1 MPCDVPR
8 PELDDVPV
16 GVVDVCGPALVVEG
30 VLLGL
35 VAKAAQPGDCV
46 VVRTVVE
53 VEGVVDMHP
62 AASAGDSDLR
72 TPQPDACPDAGHQP
86 CTLPVLTAGD
96 HRQAEHFGVE
106 AERAVEVD
114 HFEHHLAHPGDGDRT
129 VARGCASHAASVAHR
144 GSCTSSSPV
153 RDGRSTLSVMRG
165 AVAAGNRHSADAG
178 AWALREGGTA
188 VDAAVAATLAAFV
201 TEGPLTGPAGGGFAL
216 LHEPGSGAVLLDC
229 FFAVPSRAAAEMD
242 QVEIDFV
249 GSSTQLFHVGEA
261 SVAVPGVVAGLLEV
275 HLRRGRL
282 PWERLFVPA
291 LELAGRTLAA
301 SPAQV
306 YLHEI
311 LVAILQREPGGR
323 RIYGVPGSVDSSD
336 IVPALRLL
344 QQARS
349 EAIALLLPD
358 LAEDLAA
365 YEVEVREPLEC
376 GFAGATVRTTPAPSL
391 GGAIVQA
398 GLEALEDRS
407 DDPSGSAE
415 EARSLAAALAAGYG
429 IAGPGAAAGLKPT
442 GTTHVSVVDADGAAV
457 GISST
462 LGSGSGVFRHGFQL
476 NNMLG
481 ELDVIGTGPRE
492 PGTRLPS
499 MMAPTLV
506 LEDDAP
512 RLVVGSAGSVR
523 LSGAILQ
530 VVAAVARQGIAVA
543 EAIAR
548 PRLHVDGSTVH
559 LEGGWTDGVAEA
571 LQDDGFDVIRWDDRN
586 LFFGGASAVERRSA
600 VTLGAAGDPRRGG
613 HGIVVP

>member
-1 MPCDVPR
+1 MP
-8 PELDDVPV
+8 
-16 GVVDVCGPALVVEG
+16 GYVDA
-30 VLLGL
+30 
-35 VAKAAQPGDCV
+35 
-46 VVRTVVE
+46 
-53 VEGVVDMHP
+53 
-62 AASAGDSDLR
+62 SDL
-72 TPQPDACPDAGHQP
+72 
-86 CTLPVLTAGD
+86 
-96 HRQAEHFGVE
+96 
-106 AERAVEVD
+106 
-114 HFEHHLAHPGDGDRT
+114 
-129 VARGCASHAASVAHR
+129 
-144 GSCTSSSPV
+144 
-153 RDGRSTLSVMRG
+153 
-165 AVAAGNRHSADAG
+165 
-178 AWALREGGTA
+178 
-188 VDAAVAATLAAFV
+188 
-201 TEGPLTGPAGGGFAL
+201 
-216 LHEPGSGAVLLDC
+216 
-229 FFAVPSRAAAEMD
+229 
-242 QVEIDFV
+242 
-249 GSSTQLFHVGEA
+249 
-261 SVAVPGVVAGLLEV
+261 
-275 HLRRGRL
+275 
-282 PWERLFVPA
+282 
-291 LELAGRTLAA
+291 
-301 SPAQV
+301 
-306 YLHEI
+306 
-311 LVAILQREPGGR
+311 
-323 RIYGVPGSVDSSD
+323 
-336 IVPALRLL
+336 VPALRLL
-344 QQARS
+344 QQARG

-398 GLEALEDRS
+398 GLETLEARD

-523 LSGAILQ
+523 LVRGDPPGRRRGRETGHCRGGGDCPPEAPRRRRHGAPRGRLGRRRGRG
-530 VVAAVARQGIAVA
+530 AAGR
-543 EAIAR
+543 
-548 PRLHVDGSTVH
+548 RL
-559 LEGGWTDGVAEA
+559 
-571 LQDDGFDVIRWDDRN
+571 DVIRWDDRN
-586 LFFGGASAVERRSA
+586 LFFGGVSAVERRSA

>member
-1 MPCDVPR
+1 
-8 PELDDVPV
+8 
-16 GVVDVCGPALVVEG
+16 
-30 VLLGL
+30 
-35 VAKAAQPGDCV
+35 
-46 VVRTVVE
+46 
-53 VEGVVDMHP
+53 
-62 AASAGDSDLR
+62 
-72 TPQPDACPDAGHQP
+72 
-86 CTLPVLTAGD
+86 
-96 HRQAEHFGVE
+96 
-106 AERAVEVD
+106 
-114 HFEHHLAHPGDGDRT
+114 
-129 VARGCASHAASVAHR
+129 
-144 GSCTSSSPV
+144 
-153 RDGRSTLSVMRG
+153 MRG
-165 AVAAGNRHSADAG
+165 AVAAGNPHSADAG
-178 AWALREGGTA
+178 VWALREGGTA
-188 VDAAVAATLAAFV
+188 VDAAIAATLAAFV

-216 LHEPGSGAVLLDC
+216 LHEPGSGTVLLDC
-229 FFAVPSRAAAEMD
+229 FFAVPSRATVEMD
-242 QVEIDFV
+242 QVEVDFV
-249 GSSTQLFHVGEA
+249 GSSTQVFHVGEA
-261 SVAVPGVVAGLLEV
+261 SVAVPGLVPGLVEA

-291 LELAGRTLAA
+291 LDLAGRMLAA

-323 RIYGVPGSVDSSD
+323 RIYGVRGYVDASEL
-336 IVPALRLL
+336 VPTLRLL
-344 QQARS
+344 QQARG
-349 EAIALLLPD
+349 EAIAVLLPD

-376 GFAGATVRTTPAPSL
+376 GFAGTTVRTTPAPSF

-398 GLEALEDRS
+398 GLEALESRG
-407 DDPSGSAE
+407 DDVPGSAG

-429 IAGPGAAAGLKPT
+429 IAGPGAAAGAKPT

-481 ELDVIGTGPRE
+481 ELDVIGADVRD

-512 RLVVGSAGSVR
+512 RLAVGSAGSVR

-530 VVAAVARQGIAVA
+530 IVAAVTRHGIPVA

-548 PRLHVDGSTVH
+548 PRLHVDGGTVH
-559 LEGGWTDGVAEA
+559 LEGGWADGVAES
-571 LQDDGFDVIRWDDRN
+571 LRDDGYDVVRWDDRN

-600 VTLGAAGDPRRGG
+600 TVLGAAGDPRRGG
-613 HGIVVP
+613 HGVVVP